1 MMFKIILFV
10 TLCMQVFFS
19 FWYYN
24 AQNKTQQ
31 IGGPI
36 ARPKIFW
43 LGFTSYNYFALSLL
57 LWWGLSLSPSWNTLM
72 LIFIGCIYF
81 RAVVQSLFMFVFHIW
96 IPPMGIAYNIFC
108 LIVIGVY
115 IGLKFNVLFPL
126 VQGDEVAALY
136 MGLICASLIT
146 DSVYAYKFF
155 KLVGEKTKGKEAIWY
170 ASEEDPIFK
179 KIVRLTRNMN
189 IIFTCYY
196 IYILLKII
204 NL

>member
-1 MMFKIILFV
+1 MMFKILLFT
-10 TLCMQVFFS
+10 TLCLQIFFS

-43 LGFTSYNYFALSLL
+43 LGFTSYNYFVLSLL
-57 LWWGLSLSPSWNTLM
+57 LWWGLQLSPSWNTLL
-72 LIFIGCIYF
+72 LIFISCIYF
-81 RAVVQSLFMFVFHIW
+81 RAVIQSLFMFVFHIW
-96 IPPMGIAYNIFC
+96 IPPMGIFYNIFC
-108 LIVIGVY
+108 FFVITGY
-115 IGLKFNVLFPL
+115 CFTHFNVLIDF
-126 VQGDEVAALY
+126 VQGDFIAALY

-189 IIFTCYY
+189 ILFMLFYLY
-196 IYILLKII
+196 LLFKII

>member
-1 MMFKIILFV
+1 MMFKLLLLITLCLQILF
-10 TLCMQVFFS
+10 S
-19 FWYYN
+19 FLYYR

-43 LGFTSYNYFALSLL
+43 LGFTSYNYFILSLL
-57 LWWGLSLSPSWNTLM
+57 LWWGLTLSPLWNTL
-72 LIFIGCIYF
+72 LIIFIGCIYF

-96 IPPMGIAYNIFC
+96 IPPMGIFYNIFC
-108 LIVIGVY
+108 FTVIVVFTGY
-115 IGLKFNVLFPL
+115 NYNEMFPL
-126 VQGDEVAALY
+126 GLGDEVGALY

-189 IIFTCYY
+189 ILFTCYH
-196 IYILLKII
+196 IYLLFKII
-204 NL
+204 QL